1 MKTFLNPTFTVQR
14 KALTRAIIVK
24 LWRRLCVVVTLQII
38 QQFTIDRKIFVK
50 IFTTARPIKQTSKAP
65 QQLFRCSPSNLSY
78 CKKRNVFFA
87 SSSDTPRLKA
97 MIHQVGSQWN
107 WVHYH
112 LLRLEATETHFL
124 SLADTRKLK
133 VAENFGTCARQLPRK
148 LQWTFVYFVLFNP
161 IQSLYE
167 SHSRLLRKLHSCFT
181 SIVRPC
187 QEMEIIKN

>member
-1 MKTFLNPTFTVQR
+1 MSIRCCNPPNNLPIYDRQKNICENFHDRQTDKTNFKHLSNCFDAPPAIYLTVKAKCFLCF
-14 KALTRAIIVK
+14 
-24 LWRRLCVVVTLQII
+24 
-38 QQFTIDRKIFVK
+38 F
-50 IFTTARPIKQTSKAP
+50 
-65 QQLFRCSPSNLSY
+65 FRH
-78 CKKRNVFFA
+78 
-87 SSSDTPRLKA
+87 PRLKA

-112 LLRLEATETHFL
+112 LLRLETTETHFL

-133 VAENFGTCARQLPRK
+133 VAENRSTCALLLPRK